1 MSDQKNTL
9 IALIFDDL
17 YKADEARAALHRMEG
32 DGLLEIDETA
42 VIVRKAHDKVRISQ
56 DINVVAKDKHVGH
69 VIGLVAAAATGTL
82 PFIMA
87 GTIAGDLIG
96 KLTDHGITNKF
107 LKQVGKE
114 VGPGT
119 SALVMKAR
127 SDPERRKRIAER
139 LSVFGPKVLE
149 SDLPP
154 ELEREINSELQGDRR
169 AATLNG

>member
-1 MSDQKNTL
+1 
-9 IALIFDDL
+9 
-17 YKADEARAALHRMEG
+17 
-32 DGLLEIDETA
+32 
-42 VIVRKAHDKVRISQ
+42 
-56 DINVVAKDKHVGH
+56 
-69 VIGLVAAAATGTL
+69 
-82 PFIMA
+82 
-87 GTIAGDLIG
+87 
-96 KLTDHGITNKF
+96 
-107 LKQVGKE
+107 

>member
-1 MSDQKNTL
+1 MSDKKNTL

-87 GTIAGDLIG
+87 GTIGGDLIG
-96 KLTDHGITNKF
+96 SSPITAS
-107 LKQVGKE
+107 
-114 VGPGT
+114 PT
-119 SALVMKAR
+119 S
-127 SDPERRKRIAER
+127 S
-139 LSVFGPKVLE
+139 
-149 SDLPP
+149 
-154 ELEREINSELQGDRR
+154 
-169 AATLNG
+169 